1 MNKPIDRIHDPV
13 HGYGYLVAP
22 VPFVGRWLAVSEAT
36 GAAGSD
42 MGTHHVTTRPF
53 IPRPPGEPAWWAQPG
68 KAEEFA
74 AIERERRERE
84 VLSGVRGGK
93 DDGH

>member
-1 MNKPIDRIHDPV
+1 
-13 HGYGYLVAP
+13 
-22 VPFVGRWLAVSEAT
+22 
-36 GAAGSD
+36 

-74 AIERERRERE
+74 AIEREEFAAIERERRAAE
-84 VLSGVRGGK
+84 LAHGVRK
-93 DDGH
+93 Q

>member
-1 MNKPIDRIHDPV
+1 
-13 HGYGYLVAP
+13 
-22 VPFVGRWLAVSEAT
+22 
-36 GAAGSD
+36 